1 MPDRLR
7 VSAGQLKRILDV
19 LADAV
24 TVTERDGG
32 LVFANAAAL
41 ERMRVGSLEEAMAAS
56 PSELLAR
63 FEITTEDGGRL
74 DPQDLP
80 GRRLLRGE
88 RPDPL
93 LLRLVDRDT
102 GQLRWTL
109 IKATE
114 FEDDYGRRLA
124 VNVLEDVTEGKE
136 QELRARFL
144 LRVSEAL
151 SSSLELDVTLQR
163 TARLAVP
170 ELADWC
176 AIDLLE
182 AGQIRQVAV
191 AHVDAAKI
199 DFVRQIRARYP
210 VRLEDPFGVA
220 LVLRTG
226 RSLFY
231 SVVPDELLSARV
243 RQEEELQLVR
253 RLQVRSLMIVPMLSR
268 GRVLGAISLVTAESG
283 HSFDQDDRAFAEDFA
298 ARAASATE
306 NARLYQERSDTA
318 RTLQRSLR
326 PSRLPALAGWR
337 TAALYHAGEEGS
349 QIGGDFYDLF
359 GGEEAF
365 TLILGDVTG
374 KGVRAATLTALTRHS
389 AGAAALLGLSPAEIL
404 RLLNRLLLDQ
414 ADLSLVTA
422 VVARTAHVEGAA
434 RITVASAGHPLPL
447 RRRGEEPAVE
457 LGSPGVLLGFDP
469 AGDWH
474 ETTVAIE
481 PGDTLLFYTD
491 GVTDA
496 LGADGRFGEQRLHD
510 LLPRCSGDPDRLLVE
525 LNDALRAF
533 ESGEPQD
540 DTAMLAVQLTSP
552 PGTATA
558 SDTGERYAV

>member
-7 VSAGQLKRILDV
+7 VSAGQLERILDV
-19 LADAV
+19 LAEAV

-41 ERMRVGSLEEAMAAS
+41 ERMGLGSLEEAMAAS

-63 FEITTEDGGRL
+63 FEITTEDGRPL
-74 DPQDLP
+74 HAADLP
-80 GRRLLRGE
+80 GRRLLRGQ
-88 RPDPL
+88 RPAPL

-102 GQLRWTL
+102 GGLRWTL
-109 IKATE
+109 VKATE
-114 FEDDYGRRLA
+114 FEDDDGRRLA
-124 VNVLEDVTEGKE
+124 VNVLEDVTESKE

-144 LRVSEAL
+144 LRVSETL
-151 SSSLELDVTLQR
+151 SSSLDLEATLQR
-163 TARLAVP
+163 AARLAVP

-182 AGQIRQVAV
+182 AGHIRQLAV
-191 AHVDAAKI
+191 AHVDPAKVE
-199 DFVRQIRARYP
+199 FVRQLRARHP
-210 VRLEDPFGVA
+210 ARLEDPFGVA
-220 LVLRTG
+220 LVLRSG
-226 RSLFY
+226 RSMFY
-231 SVVPDELLSARV
+231 GVVPDELLAARV
-243 RQEEELQLVR
+243 RDEPELQLVR
-253 RLQVRSLMIVPMLSR
+253 QLQVRSLMIVPMRSR
-268 GRVLGAISLVTAESG
+268 SRVLGAISLVTAESG
-283 HSFDQDDRAFAEDFA
+283 HSFDSDDLAFAEDFA

-326 PSRLPALAGWR
+326 PARLPALSGWR

-359 GGEEAF
+359 GSEEAF
-365 TLILGDVTG
+365 TLIVGDVTG
-374 KGVRAATLTALTRHS
+374 KGIRAATLTALARHS
-389 AGAAALLGLSPAEIL
+389 AGAAALLGLSPSGIL
-404 RLLNRLLLDQ
+404 RLLNRLLLEQ

-422 VVARTAHVEGAA
+422 VVARITHDQDGASM
-434 RITVASAGHPLPL
+434 TVASAGHPLPL
-447 RRRGEEPAVE
+447 RHRGEEPAIE
-457 LGSPGVLLGFDP
+457 LGGPGVLLGFDP
-469 AGDWH
+469 GGDWR

-496 LGADGRFGEQRLHD
+496 LGPDGRFGEQRLHD

-525 LNDALRAF
+525 LNEALRAF

-540 DTAMLAVQLTSP
+540 DTAMLAVQLTSL
-552 PGTATA
+552 PGETRA
-558 SDTGERYAV
+558 SDAGDVYAV